1 MQTMKRVVSFAIGA
15 LVLASCGG
23 GGSSAP
29 TTAALDVTTS
39 VAKTTTVAT
48 IPPSTIAATTTAA
61 TTTIPATTTTVAT
74 EDLIKQAVQD
84 YISSYFACGQTPATC
99 DASTFTA
106 SQGPSRGKLTGL
118 LEGMNGEG
126 LYFSPD
132 LRGSYLVPEST
143 SITSEFEASATY
155 CAYDALTVL
164 GPNGPDGVPTVV
176 NDVISSSRY
185 LYTLFLED
193 GRWVV
198 GEQAQIEHLGEGSLC
213 PAA

>member
-1 MQTMKRVVSFAIGA
+1 MKRVVSFAIGA
-15 LVLASCGG
+15 LVVVSCGG
-23 GGSSAP
+23 SRSSAP

-39 VAKTTTVAT
+39 VAGATTVAT
-48 IPPSTIAATTTAA
+48 TPPSTIAVTTTAA
-61 TTTIPATTTTVAT
+61 TTTIPATITTLAT

-106 SQGPSRGKLTGL
+106 SQGPSRAKLTGL

-143 SITSEFEASATY
+143 SITSESEASATY